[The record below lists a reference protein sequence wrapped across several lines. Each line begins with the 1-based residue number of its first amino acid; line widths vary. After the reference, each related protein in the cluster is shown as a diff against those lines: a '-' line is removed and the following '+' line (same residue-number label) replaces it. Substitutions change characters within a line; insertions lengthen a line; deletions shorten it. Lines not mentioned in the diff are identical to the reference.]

1 MITWILRKA
10 LASAMSFR
18 CDGSPDLDY
27 FDGAYFGVK
36 PAPFSFQS
44 GKWTLRG
51 CKYCVTEKPKGVL
64 IFFHGIGAGHTSY
77 TNEIC
82 AFAKQGYLVYAYD
95 NTGCMTSEGRGIGSL
110 AQSLLDQEA
119 FFAFLDQQEDAR
131 GLPRIAAGHS
141 WGGFTALGA
150 LQEKYHVEKAICI
163 SGFLSLPQMLMNQ
176 VKGLK
181 KFEGALKKAL
191 KKDYGPYGDLDTIGL
206 LSNTKASVLYIQG
219 EADQMVPKAENYDVL
234 QRLFSKKENI
244 HLLLVEGAMH
254 QPYWTL
260 EANKYFV
267 DLYREHH
274 MTLVDFDVNARVD
287 YDLLNHDEPK
297 VLQAMFDFLDS

>member
-1 MITWILRKA
+1 
-10 LASAMSFR
+10 
-18 CDGSPDLDY
+18 
-27 FDGAYFGVK
+27 
-36 PAPFSFQS
+36 
-44 GKWTLRG
+44 
-51 CKYCVTEKPKGVL
+51 
-64 IFFHGIGAGHTSY
+64 
-77 TNEIC
+77 
-82 AFAKQGYLVYAYD
+82 
-95 NTGCMTSEGRGIGSL
+95 
-110 AQSLLDQEA
+110 
-119 FFAFLDQQEDAR
+119 
-131 GLPRIAAGHS
+131 
-141 WGGFTALGA
+141 
-150 LQEKYHVEKAICI
+150 
-163 SGFLSLPQMLMNQ
+163 
-176 VKGLK
+176 
-181 KFEGALKKAL
+181 LKKAL